1 MVNSVLLRRFFATAI
16 DSIYFIPGA
25 IILALFENLL
35 SLIIM
40 FSIFILRDA
49 FSERSFGKRLME
61 LNIIDKNTGKPA
73 SAKQKI
79 IRNLFAIICYID
91 YFVLIIKGETLGDN
105 SQSQPPT
112 PPASQQNKTKNN
124 RKPYDLR
131 L

>member
-1 MVNSVLLRRFFATAI
+1 MVNSVLLRRFFATGI

-73 SAKQKI
+73 YAKQKI

-91 YFVLIIKGETLGDN
+91 FFALIIKGETLGDKVAN
-105 SQSQPPT
+105 T
-112 PPASQQNKTKNN
+112 IIVKT
-124 RKPYDLR
+124 Y
-131 L
+131 

>member
-1 MVNSVLLRRFFATAI
+1 MISSVLLRRFFATAI
-16 DSIYFIPGA
+16 DSLYFIPGA
-25 IILALFENLL
+25 IFFALFNDLPIV
-35 SLIIM
+35 SIIIM

-91 YFVLIIKGETLGDN
+91 FFALIIKGETLGDKVAN
-105 SQSQPPT
+105 T
-112 PPASQQNKTKNN
+112 IIVKT
-124 RKPYDLR
+124 Y
-131 L
+131 

>member
-49 FSERSFGKRLME
+49 FSERSFGKRLMK

-91 YFVLIIKGETLGDN
+91 YFVLIIKGETLGDKVAN
-105 SQSQPPT
+105 T
-112 PPASQQNKTKNN
+112 IIVKT
-124 RKPYDLR
+124 Y
-131 L
+131 